1 MGKVI
6 SPFVTLSLMLAAA
19 LLVLTVALI
28 FMMIRM
34 LLAPARMTD
43 AKAAY
48 LLKRLSPGD
57 LGLHFQRLEFTV
69 RDHATQRRRPL
80 VRFFA
85 CEEDVTHDSPDEPLP
100 QAIATGAEP
109 FLIIGAI
116 AGG

>member
-1 MGKVI
+1 
-6 SPFVTLSLMLAAA
+6 
-19 LLVLTVALI
+19 
-28 FMMIRM
+28 
-34 LLAPARMTD
+34 
-43 AKAAY
+43 
-48 LLKRLSPGD
+48 
-57 LGLHFQRLEFTV
+57 
-69 RDHATQRRRPL
+69 

>member
-1 MGKVI
+1 MIRVVLPQHLKTLARVDGE
-6 SPFVTLSLMLAAA
+6 VTLVVDAPVTQRSILDALEARYPML
-19 LLVLTVALI
+19 
-28 FMMIRM
+28 R
-34 LLAPARMTD
+34 
-43 AKAAY
+43 
-48 LLKRLSPGD
+48 G
-57 LGLHFQRLEFTV
+57 TV

>member
-1 MGKVI
+1 MIRVVLPQHLKTLARVDGE
-6 SPFVTLSLMLAAA
+6 VTLVVDAPVTQRSILDALEARYPML
-19 LLVLTVALI
+19 
-28 FMMIRM
+28 R
-34 LLAPARMTD
+34 
-43 AKAAY
+43 
-48 LLKRLSPGD
+48 G
-57 LGLHFQRLEFTV
+57 TV
-69 RDHATQRRRPL
+69 RDHTTQRRRPL